1 MNQWAGDLWDYNKHT
16 NYLHY
21 RGPRMR
27 RGGKGAEN
35 ILEDT
40 LIENFPNLGMEI
52 VMEAESQRG
61 LTPRGKYQDIII

>member
-1 MNQWAGDLWDYNKHT
+1 
-16 NYLHY
+16 
-21 RGPRMR
+21 MR
-27 RGGKGAEN
+27 RGEKGAEN

-40 LIENFPNLGMEI
+40 LIENVPNVGMEI